1 LWQIN
6 KNIIYGFNFVCAFI
20 LILVC
25 VTTKSLLFG
34 VISVLGMWA
43 MLIALITC
51 FIKDKKIEK
60 DILDYYENENL
71 NKYQEVIKC
80 KKEK

>member
-1 LWQIN
+1 
-6 KNIIYGFNFVCAFI
+6 
-20 LILVC
+20 
-25 VTTKSLLFG
+25 
-34 VISVLGMWA
+34 
-43 MLIALITC
+43 LIALITC